1 MNRIKNI
8 INEYYDLLTNQI
20 DILTE
25 EKLSKKPSYEEI
37 VRTNNTR
44 SNFLS
49 SLKES
54 RIRSYDILQNNFL
67 EYKDDESIRRKV
79 FENNFCFVVPLK
91 EKSNFTI
98 NSILVLLDWYLSNE
112 EIKNLEELLNKNQT
126 NQIAEPINL
135 TKEFILFDQLSFELK
150 KILIDSINA
159 SESDGI
165 ISFKKQDLFS
175 VTRLDLTEKSIESI
189 TIKNGSPFNQL
200 IELLELDLSSNYIA
214 KLENNAFDNLNKL
227 EKLSLDTNQIKIVEP
242 KAFDD
247 LTNLTILDLAD
258 NQIFSFDSNCFNNLK
273 NLRELTMSENN
284 LVQIQKELFRN
295 FQNLEQ
301 LDISFN

>member
-8 INEYYDLLTNQI
+8 VNEYYDLLINQI

-25 EKLSKKPSYEEI
+25 EKLSKKPSNEEI
-37 VRTNNTR
+37 VRINNTR

-49 SLKES
+49 SLKDS
-54 RIRSYDILQNNFL
+54 RTKPYDILQNSFL
-67 EYKDDESIRRKV
+67 DDESIRRKV

-112 EIKNLEELLNKNQT
+112 EIKNLEELLNKNQA

-150 KILIDSINA
+150 KILTCSINA
-159 SESDGI
+159 TESDGI
-165 ISFKKQDLFS
+165 IYFKKQDLFS
-175 VTRLDLTEKSIESI
+175 VTQLDLSEKSIESI

-200 IELLELDLSSNYIA
+200 LELLELDLSSNYIA
-214 KLENNAFDNLNKL
+214 KLENNSFNNLNKL
-227 EKLSLDTNQIKIVEP
+227 EKLSLDTNQIEIVEP

-258 NQIFSFDSNCFNNLK
+258 NQIYSFDSNCFNNLK
-273 NLRELTMSENN
+273 NLRELTLSENN
-284 LVQIQKELFRN
+284 LIQIQKELFGN

-301 LDISFN
+301 LDISF